1 MSKHCCKDMFS
12 SKSSPIWLQ
21 FCSGSCKNPTH
32 KWTVIIIL
40 IIFSIFSDSHLLKH
54 SVTVAAGAGPNIRSA
69 QKEGEKQ
76 QNKTKNPKIW
86 VYLVSLSRSP
96 ETEKCPGFSCREE
109 LLGLRRVWCFL
120 LWNSENLGVAGSIF
134 IARWAWGGRGG
145 GRGGEVHSR

>member
-32 KWTVIIIL
+32 KWTVIIIV

-76 QNKTKNPKIW
+76 QNKTKILKFEFT
-86 VYLVSLSRSP
+86 SSH
-96 ETEKCPGFSCREE
+96 CPVH
-109 LLGLRRVWCFL
+109 LRQKNVLFQLQR
-120 LWNSENLGVAGSIF
+120 GAAGSKKGVMF
-134 IARWAWGGRGG
+134 SL
-145 GRGGEVHSR
+145 VKQ